1 MVRAMAPLPRLLFV
15 ALALAVLPGMAVVL
29 GVAAGVL
36 QWHLVS
42 DRETAAAV
50 GESVQAAR
58 TAAARILSYR
68 ADTVERDFA
77 AARSDL
83 TGPFLDSYTELVT
96 TSVIPAARQRQISA
110 VAEVVGAASVS
121 AAPDHAVA
129 LVFVN
134 QTTTAGSGASTIY
147 PSTVRVTLD
156 KIGGR
161 WLVSGFDPV

>member
-1 MVRAMAPLPRLLFV
+1 MARIRRSRV
-15 ALALAVLPGMAVVL
+15 AVLALAVLPGMAVVL

-36 QWHLVS
+36 QWQRVS
-42 DRETAAAV
+42 DRRTAAAV

-83 TGPFLDSYTELVT
+83 TGPFLDSYTELVN

-121 AAPDHAVA
+121 AAPEHAVA